1 MRPFSDEFD
10 RCQVDERWT
19 VAVYMVERDLPT
31 ASVERLRA
39 AQRAISLAARRL
51 AAEGKPI
58 RYIRCIFVPGE
69 ARSICLFDSPTAE
82 LVREVNEEAGV
93 PFVRILP
100 AIDVVPPSHCEDI

>member
-1 MRPFSDEFD
+1 
-10 RCQVDERWT
+10 
-19 VAVYMVERDLPT
+19 MVERDLPT

-39 AQRAISLAARRL
+39 DQRAIAQVTRRL
-51 AAEGKPI
+51 ATQGKHI

-69 ARSICLFDSPTAE
+69 ARSVCLFDSPTAE

-100 AIDVVPPSHCEDI
+100 AIEVVP